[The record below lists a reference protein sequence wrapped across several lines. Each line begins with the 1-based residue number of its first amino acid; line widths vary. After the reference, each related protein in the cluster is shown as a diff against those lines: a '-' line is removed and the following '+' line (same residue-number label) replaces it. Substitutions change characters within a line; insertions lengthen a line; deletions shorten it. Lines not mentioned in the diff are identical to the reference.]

1 MKRDKLYTIN
11 KGNKNLFA
19 YAGSLNSIAAADKSN
34 NPWDYADDLS
44 TTAQF
49 LGTSRGQAYA
59 NTKNAL
65 GITKA
70 QNPFSQMNIGGT
82 LTAAAPIVGGA
93 VGGLLSGGMSTGVG
107 NVMGGLGKAASAI
120 PGPYGAAISAG
131 LQIAG
136 GAINGLFGE
145 KVDQEKLARNNA
157 GTSYLNNFSSNAATF
172 DAVQG
177 PQTQLAVQ
185 NAYKGGIFNK
195 SAKRKNA
202 AARADRLAAQS
213 NAFAQVTNNVN
224 NLVDSQMDNMLAN
237 YSAFGG
243 ALDLMQSNNY
253 IDAIN
258 NRSNAIAKNNMQP
271 YSSPSLFGS
280 RELYSCGG
288 QIKPNKYEFGGLEAS
303 FVDNFAKDPLAA
315 VLDYNR
321 GIEQRAAAKEAS
333 EAAAAQEAM
342 MNELKLG
349 LQKAQAEN
357 EGLWAMYGDQ
367 QKTLNGLLESSR
379 YSAPYPTTS
388 ESEEGDLISGIAN
401 SGAKVVR
408 DVMTG
413 NNGGAD
419 DYRNLKEFI
428 KKHESFVPKAYQLK
442 GEAHPTI
449 GYGFYDVYPGT
460 NRKVKAGDTITKAE
474 ADKYLDAAIRN
485 LDNILAP
492 KVPNWS
498 KMTNNQRDAIRDL
511 AFGTGP
517 WGAHFKP
524 NSRLFQALRREDW
537 AAAEKELRSKSASLD
552 IYNKGLAKRSDRRQA
567 MWRAGDYSVKAF
579 GGELGTNGSDFTNGL
594 LEINAGGSH
603 EDNPFEGVQ
612 LGVDQNGVPNLVE
625 EGETVFNDYVFS
637 KRMVVP
643 EFMKKQ
649 LGLGSAKDDITFAD
663 ASKKIAQESVERPND
678 PISQAGLEAGL
689 AKLAEIQETE
699 RMRMQAEQENADMEM
714 SMMQGLSAYGGPIN
728 LFKWGG
734 KEDQAL
740 KWLNEHFPKVG
751 NKKDI
756 AKVLAKRAKLVGYL
770 NSDKSKPQYDYKS
783 AYSGMVASNRPIGN
797 GNEELFNSLVRDG
810 LPRKVAFGLAY
821 PSSLSYPYNGE
832 DYNTKNTSAREA
844 AYDRL
849 IRKNG
854 SGRTAGQA
862 SVNTRAPFDWNN
874 LQQTPA
880 YTPNNNE
887 ITFPFRANGQVD
899 TPTAQ
904 QPLTQAAQQARQ
916 AAPVA
921 NQHAAQTSGNA
932 APAARRGRTS
942 ASRGG
947 AGTEMVNTG
956 GSSAR
961 NAGTWKTGD
970 SSSNW
975 NTYTRNG
982 LKDYLNGITARVQM
996 APDEEAANQIRQEAI
1011 NTVAGIQQAYAKAYQ
1026 NNLTPSSQNEDVRA
1040 LQTAF
1045 QNANGNRYFGNIA
1058 DNINLPAGHNTPDTE
1073 QGGYVDGYWGPRTS
1087 IRNWGS
1093 TEYGNA
1099 DYYKDIA
1106 DLATQAGMVYA
1117 PNADWKYG
1125 DNQLY
1130 GLSMASQA
1138 PAAPETP
1145 TTVQSPST
1153 NVYHAVVGDDDY
1165 HFENELDWSKIG
1177 DEVKRETLPNGDT
1190 VIYHAGKGPG
1200 ADEAVT
1206 PAQQSTPA
1214 SADITEK
1221 QPKPYQTWM
1230 RYAPIVG
1237 TGIATMTDLL
1247 GLTNKPDYSYA
1258 DKIEALAERAG
1269 YAPNIRAPYIGDYM
1283 RHTPFDRLF
1292 YANQLQANSRATD
1305 RGLMNTSGGNRG
1317 AAQAGMLANGYNSQ
1331 LGLGNLYRQAE
1342 EYNRGQYERTK
1353 AFNRGTNQFN
1363 AQMGLEAD
1371 MANARYR
1378 QMASQYQ
1385 MQGLGQ
1391 AAAMRQAEDART
1403 GAARSANFTNFL
1415 NNLGNLGRENFALNQ
1430 ILSSRDA
1437 NNGYYLDNEG
1447 LIHRNGKV
1455 YAEVK
1460 NPSAFGGE
1468 VERYLKNKK
1477 KVRRSK

>member
-93 VGGLLSGGMSTGVG
+93 VGGLLSGGMHSGVG
-107 NVMGGLGKAASAI
+107 NIMGGLGKAASAI

-145 KVDQEKLARNNA
+145 KVDQEKLAKNNA

-213 NAFAQVTNNVN
+213 NAFAQVTNNVG

-271 YSSPSLFGS
+271 YSSPSLFGP

-342 MNELKLG
+342 INELKLG

-367 QKTLNGLLESSR
+367 QKTLDALNDWRLNYTPAESASSTIEEAA
-379 YSAPYPTTS
+379 SAPVTEAPVSAIAPIEPLSFTPQTPSKRHIYDELPELLRKAGLNIRVTSGYRSPASQKRFKTT
-388 ESEEGDLISGIAN
+388 N
-401 SGAKVVR
+401 SWHPRHGAVDIVPQGKTTFEDIERVV
-408 DVMTG
+408 VS
-413 NNGGAD
+413 NPEI
-419 DYRNLKEFI
+419 RNYML
-428 KKHESFVPKAYQLK
+428 SN
-442 GEAHPTI
+442 
-449 GYGFYDVYPGT
+449 GYGFLDET
-460 NRKVKAGDTITKAE
+460 NRTAAGKALMQKTGASGNHFHFGKDTSA
-474 ADKYLDAAIRN
+474 RN
-485 LDNILAP
+485 RYRKL
-492 KVPNWS
+492 VG
-498 KMTNNQRDAIRDL
+498 M
-511 AFGTGP
+511 
-517 WGAHFKP
+517 
-524 NSRLFQALRREDW
+524 
-537 AAAEKELRSKSASLD
+537 
-552 IYNKGLAKRSDRRQA
+552 
-567 MWRAGDYSVKAF
+567 KAF

-643 EFMKKQ
+643 DFMKKQ

-699 RMRMQAEQENADMEM
+699 RMRMRAEEEIENAETASLQSEPVVAACGGKLNKKYPDGGYLWDDFWKETNPT
-714 SMMQGLSAYGGPIN
+714 SKLQGRPDNKYKIDTSYKGNVGDREKEKDYIAFTNYILDGATPEERLNY
-728 LFKWGG
+728 FKWIDANTGRKAG
-734 KEDQAL
+734 KYIDA
-740 KWLNEHFPKVG
+740 
-751 NKKDI
+751 
-756 AKVLAKRAKLVGYL
+756 
-770 NSDKSKPQYDYKS
+770 
-783 AYSGMVASNRPIGN
+783 N
-797 GNEELFNSLVRDG
+797 GNLVSDWRNM
-810 LPRKVAFGLAY
+810 Y
-821 PSSLSYPYNGE
+821 
-832 DYNTKNTSAREA
+832 TSARN
-844 AYDRL
+844 D
-849 IRKNG
+849 
-854 SGRTAGQA
+854 
-862 SVNTRAPFDWNN
+862 
-874 LQQTPA
+874 
-880 YTPNNNE
+880 
-887 ITFPFRANGQVD
+887 
-899 TPTAQ
+899 
-904 QPLTQAAQQARQ
+904 
-916 AAPVA
+916 
-921 NQHAAQTSGNA
+921 
-932 APAARRGRTS
+932 
-942 ASRGG
+942 
-947 AGTEMVNTG
+947 
-956 GSSAR
+956 
-961 NAGTWKTGD
+961 
-970 SSSNW
+970 
-975 NTYTRNG
+975 G
-982 LKDYLNGITARVQM
+982 LW
-996 APDEEAANQIRQEAI
+996 
-1011 NTVAGIQQAYAKAYQ
+1011 GIQHYVPHKAQ
-1026 NNLTPSSQNEDVRA
+1026 SAV
-1040 LQTAF
+1040 
-1045 QNANGNRYFGNIA
+1045 
-1058 DNINLPAGHNTPDTE
+1058 PAT
-1073 QGGYVDGYWGPRTS
+1073 
-1087 IRNWGS
+1087 
-1093 TEYGNA
+1093 
-1099 DYYKDIA
+1099 
-1106 DLATQAGMVYA
+1106 
-1117 PNADWKYG
+1117 
-1125 DNQLY
+1125 
-1130 GLSMASQA
+1130 
-1138 PAAPETP
+1138 PETP
-1145 TTVQSPST
+1145 VTPKI
-1153 NVYHAVVGDDDY
+1153 YHAVVGDDDY
-1165 HFENELDWSKIG
+1165 LPEDQSSWVNVG
-1177 DEVKRETLPNGDT
+1177 DEVERRVLNDRGDT

-1200 ADEAVT
+1200 ADEAAT

-1283 RHTPFDRLF
+1283 RYTPFDRLF

>member
-107 NVMGGLGKAASAI
+107 NIMGGLGKAASAI

-213 NAFAQVTNNVN
+213 NAFAQVTNNVG

-243 ALDLMQSNNY
+243 ALDLMQSNSY

-258 NRSNAIAKNNMQP
+258 NRSNAIARNNMQP
-271 YSSPSLFGS
+271 YSSPSLFGP

-342 MNELKLG
+342 INELKLG
-349 LQKAQAEN
+349 LQKTQAEN

-367 QKTLNGLLESSR
+367 QKTLNGLLEASR

-413 NNGGAD
+413 NNEGAD

-485 LDNILAP
+485 IDNILAP

-643 EFMKKQ
+643 DFMKKQ

-714 SMMQGLSAYGGPIN
+714 SMMQGLSAYGGN
-728 LFKWGG
+728 LFATGG
-734 KEDQAL
+734 PAGKRKGNVSAAI
-740 KWLNEHFPKVG
+740 KWLKENHPEI
-751 NKKDI
+751 KDVE
-756 AKVLAKRAKLVGYL
+756 AVARVLDKRAMSNSDYGSKDYGYL
-770 NSDKSKPQYDYKS
+770 AYKS
-783 AYSGMVASNRPIGN
+783 AWGSMTPTFSRGSKSLFDKLVKDGM
-797 GNEELFNSLVRDG
+797 
-810 LPRKVAFGLAY
+810 PRKAAFE
-821 PSSLSYPYNGE
+821 LSYPEKFVTQYGGRWRE
-832 DYNTKNTSAREA
+832 EA
-844 AYDRL
+844 AQK
-849 IRKNG
+849 RKAAYSEWVTKPSQRSSKVTN
-854 SGRTAGQA
+854 AK
-862 SVNTRAPFDWNN
+862 APFDWNN

-880 YTPNNNE
+880 YAPNNNE

-899 TPTAQ
+899 TPAAQ
-904 QPLTQAAQQARQ
+904 QPLAQAAQQARQ

-921 NQHAAQTSGNA
+921 NQPAAKTSGNA
-932 APAARRGRTS
+932 APVARRGRAS

-947 AGTEMVNTG
+947 AGTV
-956 GSSAR
+956 SSAPQ
-961 NAGTWKTGD
+961 TGATGLNLYD
-970 SSSNW
+970 W
-975 NTYTRNG
+975 YRNG
-982 LKDYLNGITARVQM
+982 SDGISEPTGFKVGDNGRAYDYT
-996 APDEEAANQIRQEAI
+996 DEYRNLVGKLGANDIRKWAAEHPNDPSLQSFLTKGNSLE
-1011 NTVAGIQQAYAKAYQ
+1011 
-1026 NNLTPSSQNEDVRA
+1026 NLTDEQWRTGA
-1040 LQTAF
+1040 L
-1045 QNANGNRYFGNIA
+1045 
-1058 DNINLPAGHNTPDTE
+1058 
-1073 QGGYVDGYWGPRTS
+1073 DG
-1087 IRNWGS
+1087 
-1093 TEYGNA
+1093 
-1099 DYYKDIA
+1099 
-1106 DLATQAGMVYA
+1106 
-1117 PNADWKYG
+1117 KYG
-1125 DNQLY
+1125 FMHHVAQQILNDNNP
-1130 GLSMASQA
+1130 QA

-1145 TTVQSPST
+1145 TTGVGPLADAAPYERQSEIS
-1153 NVYHAVVGDDDY
+1153 YY
-1165 HFENELDWSKIG
+1165 
-1177 DEVKRETLPNGDT
+1177 
-1190 VIYHAGKGPG
+1190 GPG
-1200 ADEAVT
+1200 VGNKSYYEAAMETGFGGQDTNWEGSTAPIFVPAERDEAALNTQVPYRIQDEATT

-1283 RHTPFDRLF
+1283 RYTPFDRLF

-1437 NNGYYLDNEG
+1437 NNGYYEDNKG